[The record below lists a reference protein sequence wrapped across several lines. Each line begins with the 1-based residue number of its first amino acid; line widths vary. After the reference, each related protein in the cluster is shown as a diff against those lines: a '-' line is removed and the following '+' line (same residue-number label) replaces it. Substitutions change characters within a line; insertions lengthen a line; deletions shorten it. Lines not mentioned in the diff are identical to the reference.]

1 MRCHVSTGHV
11 PDINLNAGHM
21 RPGRYHPLSPGSRTV
36 PGASLSVHPP
46 PPPTPVP
53 RAVRQRV
60 QPAGGRDGKGG
71 TDLLSRL

>member
-36 PGASLSVHPP
+36 PGASLSVHPHPLP
-46 PPPTPVP
+46 PPC
-53 RAVRQRV
+53 RV
-60 QPAGGRDGKGG
+60 LLGNVCNRPAGGTGREEP
-71 TDLLSRL
+71 TC